1 MRFGKLLDTICDG
14 TALTIIL
21 DNNYGSFELL
31 STQKNDKTL
40 YDFRIFSDFKVGLV
54 STLVSTL
61 EYDKTVVRLVN
72 NDKRDK

>member
-40 YDFRIFSDFKVGLV
+40 YDFRMFSDLKVGLV
-54 STLVSTL
+54 SIL
-61 EYDKTVVRLVN
+61 EYDKMVVRLVN
-72 NDKRDK
+72 NDKGDK

>member
-54 STLVSTL
+54 STLIAT

-72 NDKRDK
+72 NVKGDK